1 MKIAREP
8 NIGVKSSQNG
18 PQMVPKWAQDGSKM
32 LLNWVKNRSK
42 FEIFP
47 NWGQRHDFRQ
57 IIDDFGP
64 PKGAQMSPKIDQK
77 SIKKPMQ
84 KSLNKITTF
93 SSSLVEKNS
102 QNGPQNGYIFGDLM
116 SPS

>member
-1 MKIAREP
+1 MKMAREP

-18 PQMVPKWAQDGSKM
+18 PQMVPKWAQDGSKIV
-32 LLNWVKNRSK
+32 LNWVKNRSK

-64 PKGAQMSPKIDQK
+64 PKGAQMSPKIDLLFTCFGGDCRLRFW
-77 SIKKPMQ
+77 SD
-84 KSLNKITTF
+84 LEAFLGEDTHHFVDFTT
-93 SSSLVEKNS
+93 
-102 QNGPQNGYIFGDLM
+102 
-116 SPS
+116 